1 VPNSNQAV
9 VISNGVIAR
18 SLGSSAA
25 AYSVVVGG
33 ASGTSTLG
41 IDTAGNALAVAT
53 DLTLAPGAGVG
64 HLRFVATNTSLTL
77 NGGSGS
83 ILRGAGSGEAR
94 LEFRGGFAGSLGLS
108 SATVDNLLLAGT
120 TTGELT
126 ITNGQT
132 YNVSDAVRVTTA
144 TSAGAT
150 GVLNVAGGVLN
161 MGGASPAGTVTGELV
176 LNSGTNAANTATV
189 NLSGGGSIVA
199 KAIRRDNAGA
209 GAAIN
214 WADGTIGTRSDNGL
228 TLSSSAG
235 AGTLDIFLAGT
246 GTHTFNAQSNRT
258 ITVESTA
265 VLANKTGE
273 QGTLTKTGAGTL
285 DIRSVSTYTGGTT
298 ISAGELT
305 LSTAGALSTA
315 TALDLAGAT
324 ARFDIASMTAAG
336 STNGSLAGVAGSV
349 VNLGAKNLNVGGN
362 NASTTFAG
370 IMTNAGSLTKSGAG
384 TLTLSGANT
393 YSGGTLI
400 GAGTL
405 RLSDGGA
412 VAGAITNN
420 AILAFD
426 RSDAATVSG
435 AIGGT
440 GLLAKAGAGTVTL
453 SASNSYSGGTTINA
467 GTVLVNN
474 NAALGSGAVTMNTG
488 TTLSTATSAARSLA
502 NNLVIAGDVS
512 FNQTSGGTGQLNLN
526 ATRIDLGEVNRR
538 LTINTLA
545 AVAQDNALVTT
556 AGYTKDGTGRLNFS
570 GSQNYSGST
579 ILEAGTLSA
588 GRDAAFGTSTL
599 VLRGG
604 TLAGS
609 SSVDRTF
616 ANAVNIEGDV
626 VLTEA
631 VDRTGAITL
640 SGAVNLGNAA
650 RTLTINT
657 AATLSGV
664 VGGTGGG
671 LTKNGNGTLTLSGQ
685 NTYTG
690 LTTVTNGTLK
700 LGSSTALG
708 NTAGATAVGSGGLL
722 DLNGQTGVAE
732 ALNYTDTGG
741 LLNSAAGAATVSGT
755 VGIGSGMTVNT
766 TGDITLSGQL
776 AGDSSKNLTKS
787 GAGTLKF
794 TAANSTFAGTSTV
807 SAGTLLVD
815 TGASVASSTSIV
827 NGGLLRVNGTAGS
840 VTVNGGGSLSGSGSV
855 GALSLNSGGLLNPG
869 NSPGALTANS
879 AIVLG
884 NSTYNWQITS
894 LTGTAGTN
902 WDLLNV
908 TTLLDMSAITGTG
921 ANKWNLVV
929 TADGAFT
936 GWTGTSEYSYVFAQ
950 AASVSGFSAT
960 AGTDVTSLF
969 NITTSGITGLP
980 NSSYNSSG
988 DFKVVVGRAGDLT
1001 TLKLMAIPEP
1011 STGSLLG
1018 FGFAGL
1024 VVTRLLRR
1032 RSSR

>member
-1 VPNSNQAV
+1 MKQSISSELVNSVVHPVGSCRQSLRQQSTGSPIRLCLLLLVISACVVQAQTNTNSYTGLNNGAWTTAGNWSLGVAPNSNQAV
-9 VISNGVIAR
+9 VISNATAAR
-18 SLGSSAA
+18 NLGSSAA

-41 IDTAGNALAVAT
+41 FDTAGNALAVAT

-64 HLRFVATNTSLTL
+64 HLRFNATSSSLTL

-120 TTGELT
+120 TTGQLN

-132 YNVSDAVRVTTA
+132 YNVSDAVSVTTA

-176 LNSGTNAANTATV
+176 LNSGNNAANTATV
-189 NLSGGGSIVA
+189 NLSEGGSIVA
-199 KAIRRDNAGA
+199 KAIRRANAGA

-214 WADGTIGTRSDNGL
+214 WADGTIGTRSDTGL
-228 TLSSSAG
+228 TLSSS

-285 DIRSVSTYTGGTT
+285 
-298 ISAGELT
+298 
-305 LSTAGALSTA
+305 
-315 TALDLAGAT
+315 
-324 ARFDIASMTAAG
+324 
-336 STNGSLAGVAGSV
+336 N
-349 VNLGAKNLNVGGN
+349 
-362 NASTTFAG
+362 
-370 IMTNAGSLTKSGAG
+370 
-384 TLTLSGANT
+384 LSGANT
-393 YSGGTLI
+393 
-400 GAGTL
+400 
-405 RLSDGGA
+405 
-412 VAGAITNN
+412 
-420 AILAFD
+420 
-426 RSDAATVSG
+426 
-435 AIGGT
+435 
-440 GLLAKAGAGTVTL
+440 
-453 SASNSYSGGTTINA
+453 YSGGTTINA
-467 GTVLVNN
+467 GTVLMNN
-474 NAALGSGAVTMNTG
+474 NAALGSGMVTMNAG
-488 TTLSTATSAARSLA
+488 TTLSSATSAARSLA

-512 FNQTSGGTGQLNLN
+512 FNQVSGGTGQLNLS
-526 ATRIDLGEVNRR
+526 ATNIDLGGVNRR
-538 LTINTLA
+538 LTINTIA
-545 AVAQDNALVTT
+545 SVTQDNALVTT
-556 AGYTKDGTGRLNFS
+556 AGYTKDGAGRLNI
-570 GSQNYSGST
+570 GLSQNYSGST

-588 GRDAAFGTSTL
+588 GNNGAFGTSTL

-609 SSVDRTF
+609 SATARTF

-650 RTLTINT
+650 RTLTVNT
-657 AATLSGV
+657 DATLSGV
-664 VGGTGGG
+664 VGGTSGG
-671 LTKNGNGTLTLSGQ
+671 LTKAGNGTLTLTGN

-690 LTTVTNGTLK
+690 ATTV
-700 LGSSTALG
+700 SS
-708 NTAGATAVGSGGLL
+708 
-722 DLNGQTGVAE
+722 
-732 ALNYTDTGG
+732 
-741 LLNSAAGAATVSGT
+741 
-755 VGIGSGMTVNT
+755 
-766 TGDITLSGQL
+766 
-776 AGDSSKNLTKS
+776 
-787 GAGTLKF
+787 
-794 TAANSTFAGTSTV
+794 
-807 SAGTLLVD
+807 GTLLVD

-840 VTVNGGGSLSGSGSV
+840 VTVNGGGSLGGSGTV
-855 GALSLNSGGLLNPG
+855 DALTLGSGGLLNPG
-869 NSPGALTANS
+869 NSPGTLTAAS

-884 NSTYNWQITS
+884 GSTYNWQIS
-894 LTGTAGTN
+894 ALEGTAGTN
-902 WDLLNV
+902 WDLLSV
-908 TTLLDMSAITGTG
+908 TGLLNMTGVTSS
-921 ANKWNLVV
+921 NRWNLVI
-929 TADGAFT
+929 TGDGFT

-950 AASVSGFSAT
+950 AVSVSGFSAT
-960 AGTDVTSLF
+960 VGTDVTSLF
-969 NITTSGITGLP
+969 NITASGITSLP
-980 NSSYNSSG
+980 NVSSNPDG

-1032 RSSR
+1032 GSSR